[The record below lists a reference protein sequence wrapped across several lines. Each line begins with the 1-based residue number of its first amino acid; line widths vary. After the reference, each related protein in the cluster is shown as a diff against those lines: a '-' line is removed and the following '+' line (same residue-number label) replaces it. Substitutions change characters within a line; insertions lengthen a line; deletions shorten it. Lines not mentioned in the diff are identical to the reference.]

1 MKCSGL
7 NFNYVRQKIW
17 SVYNKPEKKKETHW
31 AFVRIGKPWYM
42 YIYIF
47 MKRKFGYDS
56 GPYNFALGQ
65 V

>member
-1 MKCSGL
+1 MSDKKYGL
-7 NFNYVRQKIW
+7 FTTNLK
-17 SVYNKPEKKKETHW
+17 KKKETHW